1 MKIRVRDA
9 HPADVKW
16 MSENA
21 EGWTVTGEKPEG
33 AASLAEALHA
43 LIAED
48 PDQGVRT
55 GWLHSS
61 LQRAVGD
68 EPGYV
73 RLYELYVPPE
83 FRRMGVARALVD
95 ELFVRV
101 PDQEIVLSAWDRELY
116 ELWLKLGFSYVPG
129 FGEVSGE
136 CGYYGDMVRPPV
148 EATS

>member
-1 MKIRVRDA
+1 MEIRVRDA
-9 HPADVKW
+9 HSADVRW
-16 MSENA
+16 MSKNT
-21 EGWTVTGEKPEG
+21 EGWTVTVEKQEG
-33 AASLAEALHA
+33 SASLAEALHA

-48 PDQGVRT
+48 PDQGVCM

-95 ELFVRV
+95 ELFARV

-116 ELWLKLGFSYVPG
+116 EVWLKLGFIYVPE
-129 FGEVSGE
+129 FGEVSGD

>member
-1 MKIRVRDA
+1 M
-9 HPADVKW
+9 
-16 MSENA
+16 
-21 EGWTVTGEKPEG
+21 
-33 AASLAEALHA
+33 
-43 LIAED
+43 
-48 PDQGVRT
+48 

-101 PDQEIVLSAWDRELY
+101 PDQEIVLS
-116 ELWLKLGFSYVPG
+116 GVGPG
-129 FGEVSGE
+129 A
-136 CGYYGDMVRPPV
+136 VRGMA
-148 EATS
+148 EAGV